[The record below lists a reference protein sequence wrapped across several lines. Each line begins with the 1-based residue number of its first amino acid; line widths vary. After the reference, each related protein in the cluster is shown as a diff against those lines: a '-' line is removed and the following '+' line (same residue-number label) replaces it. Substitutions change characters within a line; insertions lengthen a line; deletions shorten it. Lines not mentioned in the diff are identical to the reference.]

1 MNIINARP
9 KSPCVKECENRTI
22 YCKCSCALYKEY
34 EERYNIYM
42 KEKQK
47 NIVKTT
53 DYSDYK
59 KKVVVKM
66 TKRMKKS

>member
-9 KSPCVKECENRTI
+9 KSPCVQECENRTI
-22 YCKCSCALYKEY
+22 YCKRSCELYKAY
-34 EERYNIYM
+34 EEQYSDYM

-47 NIVKTT
+47 NIAKTT